1 MKKIKFENI
10 IAFINKAMDTD
21 CKISIYLS
29 ESINNDLYIYR
40 EISKDEVK
48 IKTISW
54 NEKDSKLYIN
64 LTGGMVTNDS
74 DYVIEISNKKDIL
87 KWKTL
92 IEDVI
97 EYSHCKLELEFNNFF
112 NKEDNRPK
120 DINDLDDEND

>member
-1 MKKIKFENI
+1 MKKIKFEDI

-29 ESINNDLYIYR
+29 ESINNNLYIYR

-48 IKTISW
+48 TRNISW

-64 LTGGMVTNDS
+64 LTGGMVTNNS

-97 EYSHCKLELEFNNFF
+97 EYCHYKLELELNNFF